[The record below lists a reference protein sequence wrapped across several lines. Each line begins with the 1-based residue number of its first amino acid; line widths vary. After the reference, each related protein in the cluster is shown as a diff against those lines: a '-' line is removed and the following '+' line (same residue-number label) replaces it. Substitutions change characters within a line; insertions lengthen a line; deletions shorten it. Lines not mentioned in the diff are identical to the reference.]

1 MIDFDKIKNDN
12 VREFESLFDLYY
24 EQLVAFACYYLS
36 DQDAA
41 ENIVQDV
48 FVNIWKKRKKI
59 NLKSSIKVYL
69 YSATKKNALRYLRD
83 KKNRKKFVQHL
94 SPDLE
99 VQHLPHDTAEYHE
112 LVSAIEQ
119 AIQSLPEKGRLI
131 FCMNRFDHLSYSEI
145 ARVLNISVNTVE
157 AHMVRNLRHLR
168 NFLNFK
174 FS

>member
-1 MIDFDKIKNDN
+1 MIDFEKIKNDN

-36 DQDAA
+36 DKDTA

-48 FVNIWKKRKKI
+48 FVNIWKNRKKI

-69 YSATKKNALRYLRD
+69 YSAAKKNALRYLRD
-83 KKNRKKFVQHL
+83 KKNREKFVQHL
-94 SPDLE
+94 TPDLD
-99 VQHLPHDTAEYHE
+99 VQHLPHDSAEYHE
-112 LVSAIEQ
+112 LVAAIEK

-131 FCMNRFDHLSYSEI
+131 FCMHRFDHLNYSEI

-157 AHMVRNLRHLR
+157 AHMVRNLKYLR
-168 NFLNFK
+168 KYLSQF
-174 FS
+174 